1 MSLINDVNKNLENSN
16 LNFIDKFVKENKI
29 NLLYQKYTSEENEKI
44 SKLLKKCEKEVGTL
58 QISMSGCSNKELNE
72 IYGFDEKK
80 DYSEKF
86 KNKGLDI
93 ISVILKQ
100 KN

>member
-1 MSLINDVNKNLENSN
+1 MPLIDDINKSLENSN
-16 LNFIDKFVKENKI
+16 FNFIDKVIKNNKI
-29 NLLYQKYTSEENEKI
+29 NLLYQRYTSEENEKI
-44 SKLLKKCEKEVGTL
+44 SKLLKKYEKEVGTL
-58 QISMSGCSNKELNE
+58 QVSMGGCSNKELNE